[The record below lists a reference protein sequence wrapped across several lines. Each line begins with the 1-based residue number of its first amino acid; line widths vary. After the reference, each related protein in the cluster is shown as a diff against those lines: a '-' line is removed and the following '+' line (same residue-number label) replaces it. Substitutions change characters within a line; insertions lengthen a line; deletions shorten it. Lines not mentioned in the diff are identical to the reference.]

1 MSRRGDRAECRRCAR
16 LPAPSSASPFADAVA
31 DAALVRVPPAET
43 KRRAFALGRSSG
55 ARVSPLTARAL
66 AQKAREEGDALDPS
80 DESDED
86 WRSARS
92 AQTTRSG
99 SVTATGRD
107 ASETDD
113 AFPCETENDFGEP
126 DLRYFS
132 RAADEAFSSFSSRRD
147 ASARGAPSLARA
159 QPGAIVSPAL
169 VSSGRG
175 DACEQTVRGTRGR
188 GAKNENETEAA
199 FAALERATADFED
212 DALEENDTNATRT
225 KQNGTKEK
233 KNGSWRFPLGGSRL
247 AKIGEG
253 ARMVSAVRL
262 ALRKAGGVLDLTAFK
277 GTPIKWHAPHS
288 ALLAHARGESTLKR
302 RRRVGETARA
312 TRLQFVGT
320 PDDEDEENGGGVD
333 VFEPENLARFDEDSG
348 VLEASDDWLAR
359 RPPRAARLF
368 TSLNW
373 AFGNLHGCDGI
384 GPTQLALQAEVRE
397 PTEVPSP
404 KVIRGA
410 PRSECLNNKQ
420 KRMLAVISAVLA
432 DCEPPALFRKPFNP
446 VLGETARHTIRFN
459 DGASVTSVL
468 EQVSHHPPITAF
480 HSEHRFG
487 DGGRDATETTI
498 GGFAAFG
505 HFRPRPSLRGF
516 PFAGKVHIDIEGT
529 RTFRVVVNDGCDSHK
544 HGAGSSRGGEGGRV
558 NDVFFEDYV
567 VNYVGFEWLF
577 FPAPRARTRAGET
590 HVVRCARTGLVA
602 DIEHTGGGSGSEVRG
617 TVYEEP
623 PHGVTRFDAVDVD
636 GVLLQNSDGSD
647 QKLVRSARS
656 LKKTR
661 AKDKEKKNTSTGT
674 PLFAIRGAVDARV
687 VATCLNTNETFVLY
701 DADVAALREAQSVVR
716 DVAFDLDANVDPR
729 GSFSVWRSVTRL
741 MREKKW
747 DDARRAKSRVEAA
760 ERIKRAARD
769 FVFEPRFFERDE
781 VRDTWVLHADAEQEE
796 GEPRRAP
803 SGRRGGRREGDAA
816 IDDA

>member
-31 DAALVRVPPAET
+31 DAALERVPPAET
-43 KRRAFALGRSSG
+43 KRRASFALGRSSG

-66 AQKAREEGDALDPS
+66 AQKAREEGDALDAS

-92 AQTTRSG
+92 AQTTRSW
-99 SVTATGRD
+99 VTATGRD

-113 AFPCETENDFGEP
+113 AFPCETENDTGEP

-159 QPGAIVSPAL
+159 QPGAIKSPAL

-175 DACEQTVRGTRGR
+175 
-188 GAKNENETEAA
+188 AKNENETDAA

-212 DALEENDTNATRT
+212 DALETNDTNATRT
-225 KQNGTKEK
+225 KRNGPKEK

-302 RRRVGETARA
+302 HSAFVGETAKA
-312 TRLQFVGT
+312 TRLQFVNT
-320 PDDEDEENGGGVD
+320 PDDEDNENGGGVD

-348 VLEASDDWLAR
+348 AVEASDDWLAR

-373 AFGNLHGCDGI
+373 AFGNLHGWHDI

-404 KVIRGA
+404 KAIRGA
-410 PRSECLNNKQ
+410 PRSECVNDKQ
-420 KRMLAVISAVLA
+420 KRMLAVLAAVLA
-432 DCEPPALFRKPFNP
+432 DCEPPALFKKPFNP

-468 EQVSHHPPITAF
+468 EQVSHHPPVTAF

-602 DIEHTGGGSGSEVRG
+602 EIEHTGGGSGSEVRG
-617 TVYEEP
+617 TVYEETKEE
-623 PHGVTRFDAVDVD
+623 HGETRLDAVDVD
-636 GVLLQNSDGSD
+636 GALLQNSDGSD

-701 DADVAALREAQSVVR
+701 DADVAALREAQSVVQ
-716 DVAFDLDANVDPR
+716 DVAFDLDKNTDPR

-760 ERIKRAARD
+760 ERRKRAARD

-781 VRDTWVLHADAEQEE
+781 VRDTWVLRADAEQEE